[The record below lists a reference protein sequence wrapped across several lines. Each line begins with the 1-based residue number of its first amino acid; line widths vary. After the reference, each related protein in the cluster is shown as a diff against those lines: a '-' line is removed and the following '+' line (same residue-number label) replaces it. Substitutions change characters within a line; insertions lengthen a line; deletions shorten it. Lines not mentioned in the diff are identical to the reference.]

1 MKIADSTVVVT
12 GGGNGIGQQL
22 VLELLRRNARVAAV
36 DLREEALAETTRLAA
51 AGERLSIHPVDV
63 TDRAAVE
70 ALPELVKMAHG
81 HVDALVNVAG
91 VIQHF
96 VPFAD
101 LDYPEME
108 RVFAVNLW
116 GVIHTCHA
124 FLPLLLERPS
134 AALVNVSSM
143 GGLAPVPGQTIYGAS
158 KAAVTLLTEGLYAEL
173 RNTSV
178 AVTTVLP
185 GGVATDIVDNSGA
198 TVPGSEHPDSG
209 RPGSEQ
215 PDGERQSDTKVA
227 ANLTSAPDAARRIAD
242 GIEKGAFRVL
252 IGNDAKMVD
261 RISRLSPQRATE
273 MIAKR
278 MASLLN

>member
-1 MKIADSTVVVT
+1 MKIADSTLVVT

-22 VLELLRRNARVAAV
+22 VLELLRRGARVAAV
-36 DLREEALAETTRLAA
+36 DLRADSLAQTADLAA
-51 AGERLSIHPVDV
+51 AGDRLSTHPVDV

-70 ALPELVKMAHG
+70 ALPDLVVQAHG
-81 HVDALVNVAG
+81 QVDALVNVAG

-96 VPFAD
+96 VPFVD

-108 RVFAVNLW
+108 RVVAVNLW

-124 FLPLLLERPS
+124 FLPLLRERPA

-158 KAAVTLLTEGLYAEL
+158 KAAVTLFTEGLYAEL
-173 RNTSV
+173 QDSSV
-178 AVTTVLP
+178 AVTTVIP
-185 GGVATDIVDNSGA
+185 GGVATDIVGNSGA
-198 TVPGSEHPDSG
+198 TVPGNRQE
-209 RPGSEQ
+209 GSE
-215 PDGERQSDTKVA
+215 DRA
-227 ANLTSAPDAARRIAD
+227 AGLTSAPDAARQIAD
-242 GIEKGAFRVL
+242 GIEKGAFRV
-252 IGNDAKMVD
+252 IVGKDARMLD

-278 MASLLN
+278 MASPVN